1 MVAGHRRPLTR
12 DEAGRRPDVTTVA
25 DMRPTS
31 TPRTDRPRR
40 RLLGVLCLLLVAI
53 TVGACAV
60 GPDTGPPLIV
70 EDGGGAG
77 AATSAPPR
85 PPTLSAPRSDLAWG
99 RCPTNLASEFALP
112 APAGDVRV
120 DCASYRA
127 TVTPG
132 VATQDSVLIAA
143 VRIRLTTTPESGA
156 PLVVTS
162 GTDMPSAVAGLLLAD
177 GPGRALLAD
186 HPLVAVD
193 RRGIGRSTAIDCLT
207 SQERSVMLA
216 NGLTPSTR
224 DPQARGDLL
233 ATTAGEAAD
242 ACTETIS
249 PYQLAFTSANAAGD
263 LEQLRRTWG
272 VDRIG
277 IVGVGAGADVALAY
291 AGLYRDRVGRLVL
304 DTPTAY
310 GASVRD
316 RAQQVAAGTDAAVA
330 GFASDCAAQGCPL
343 GSDPGAAIRA
353 LVQRGAQGGLGDVT
367 DTDVLAALS
376 TEIALTTSDRAS
388 TITRVAGL
396 LANPASPA
404 FSAAVDRAR
413 ALRGTDGQL
422 LSRCNDSSSSIG
434 RSDVSSL
441 QQAWQSRYPFTGS
454 DTALSLLRCSGWPA
468 GPAAPRPLG
477 FDVPILVLTSGFDA
491 INGGTGA
498 GALTPLII
506 TAGGTASTIT
516 YDGPGFGVTAHS
528 DCAAD
533 IVNRYAR
540 SGDVP
545 PSGACPS

>member
-1 MVAGHRRPLTR
+1 
-12 DEAGRRPDVTTVA
+12 
-25 DMRPTS
+25 MRPTT
-31 TPRTDRPRR
+31 TPRIQRPRR
-40 RLLGVLCLLLVAI
+40 RLRVALSALVAI
-53 TVGACAV
+53 GVVAGCAV

-70 EDGGGAG
+70 DDGGGAG
-77 AATSAPPR
+77 QTTSTPPP
-85 PPTLSAPRSDLAWG
+85 PPTLSAPRNDLAW
-99 RCPTNLASEFALP
+99 RACPGDLAARFGLP
-112 APAGDVRV
+112 APAADVRL
-120 DCASYRA
+120 DCATFEAS
-127 TVTPG
+127 VTPG
-132 VATQDSVLIAA
+132 VATRDTVNVAA
-143 VRIRLTTTPESGA
+143 VRVRLTSTPASGA

-162 GTDMPSAVAGLLLAD
+162 GTDMPSAVAGLLMAD

-193 RRGIGRSTAIDCLT
+193 RRGTGSSGPLDCFT
-207 SQERSVMLA
+207 SQERSIVLA
-216 NGLTPSTR
+216 NGLTPATR
-224 DPQARGDLL
+224 DVQARGDLL

-272 VDRIG
+272 VDRLG

-291 AGLYRDRVGRLVL
+291 AGLYRDRVGRLIL

-316 RAQQVAAGTDAAVA
+316 RAQQVAAGTDAAIA
-330 GFASDCAAQGCPL
+330 GFSSDCASQGCPL
-343 GSDPGAAIRA
+343 GADPGAAIRA
-353 LVQRGAQGGLGDVT
+353 LVQQGAQGRLGDIT

-376 TEIALTTSDRAS
+376 TGIALTTTDRAS
-388 TITRVAGL
+388 TITRVARL
-396 LANPASPA
+396 LAGGESPA
-404 FSAAVDRAR
+404 LTAAVDRAR

-422 LSRCNDSSSSIG
+422 LSRCNDASSSIG
-434 RSDVSSL
+434 RTDVTAL
-441 QQAWQSRYPFTGS
+441 QQAWQSRYPYTGT

-477 FDVPILVLTSGFDA
+477 FDVPILVLTSGFDT

-506 TAGGTASTIT
+506 TAGGRASTIT
-516 YDGPGFGVTAHS
+516 YDGPGFSVTAHS

-540 SGDVP
+540 SGDIP

>member
-1 MVAGHRRPLTR
+1 MAG
-12 DEAGRRPDVTTVA
+12 
-25 DMRPTS
+25 
-31 TPRTDRPRR
+31 
-40 RLLGVLCLLLVAI
+40 
-53 TVGACAV
+53 CAV

-70 EDGGGAG
+70 QDGGGAG
-77 AATSAPPR
+77 AGATSTPPR
-85 PPTLSAPRSDLAWG
+85 PPTLSAPRSDLAW
-99 RCPTNLASEFALP
+99 RTCPTNLASRFGLP
-112 APAGDVRV
+112 APGGDVRV
-120 DCASYRA
+120 DCATFEA

-132 VATQDSVLIAA
+132 VATRDTVSVAA
-143 VRIRLTTTPESGA
+143 VRFRLTSTPASGA

-193 RRGIGRSTAIDCLT
+193 RRGTGSSGPLDCFT
-207 SQERSVMLA
+207 SQERSVVLA

-224 DPQARGDLL
+224 DAQARGDLL

-277 IVGVGAGADVALAY
+277 ILGVGSGADVALAY
-291 AGLYRDRVGRLVL
+291 AGLYRDRVGRLIL

-330 GFASDCAAQGCPL
+330 GFASDCASQGCPL
-343 GSDPGAAIRA
+343 GSDPGAAIRS
-353 LVQRGAQGGLGDVT
+353 LVQRGAQGGLGDLT
-367 DTDVLAALS
+367 DSDVLAALS
-376 TEIALTTSDRAS
+376 TEIALTTTDRAS

-396 LANPASPA
+396 LAEPASPA
-404 FSAAVDRAR
+404 FAAAVDRAR

-422 LSRCNDSSSSIG
+422 LSRCNDASSSIG
-434 RSDVSSL
+434 RSDVSAL
-441 QQAWQSRYPFTGS
+441 QQAWQSRYPYTGS

-477 FDVPILVLTSGFDA
+477 FDVPLLVLTSGFDT